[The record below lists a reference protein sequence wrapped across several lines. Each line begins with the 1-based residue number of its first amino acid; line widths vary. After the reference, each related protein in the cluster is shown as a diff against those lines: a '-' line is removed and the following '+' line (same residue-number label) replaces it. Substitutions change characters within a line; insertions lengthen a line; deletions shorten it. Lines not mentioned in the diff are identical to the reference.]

1 MRFATSRDLRDVPSM
16 LHMLIFKY
24 TSRASY
30 TDIALT
36 TLARKLVIF
45 DGVKEFSGPS

>member
-1 MRFATSRDLRDVPSM
+1 MSHRCYM
-16 LHMLIFKY
+16 MLIFNN

-30 TDIALT
+30 TDIAFAT
-36 TLARKLVIF
+36 IARKVVIF